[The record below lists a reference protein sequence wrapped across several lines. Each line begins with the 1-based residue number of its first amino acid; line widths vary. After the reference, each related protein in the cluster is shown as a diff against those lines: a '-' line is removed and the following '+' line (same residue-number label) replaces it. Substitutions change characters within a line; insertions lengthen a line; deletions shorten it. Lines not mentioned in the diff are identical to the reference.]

1 MNISVLF
8 VCMGNIC
15 RSPTAE
21 GVFRKM
27 VADSPLAGKIDI
39 DSAGTHGYHVGSP
52 PDARAVEHAAKRGY
66 DLSPLRCRQ
75 VNATDFERFD
85 YILAADAMNVK
96 HLKAMCPTRLVHKIE
111 YLLDYGG
118 DEDAFE
124 VPDPSDRGGLPG
136 SARISRRPAAHAR
149 HFAALAGARMDG
161 LLSAVAYI
169 KIFVAMIVIVNPLG
183 IMPVFVAMT
192 TYTSDDERKKIAR
205 IAAVS
210 VMVVLL
216 VSATLGER
224 VLDMFGISIPSFKVG
239 GAILVMMAALSMMQA
254 TPGRDKQTPE
264 EAKEAE
270 DKASIAVVPLAIPL
284 LAGPGAMST
293 IIIYASEKKSFAHL
307 AIVCLLSIG
316 VAVVTWLALRVAA
329 KVGARLSKTTINV
342 ATRIM
347 GLLLAALAV
356 EIFAGGIVELIP
368 ALGKPD
374 VFRY

>member
-1 MNISVLF
+1 
-8 VCMGNIC
+8 
-15 RSPTAE
+15 
-21 GVFRKM
+21 
-27 VADSPLAGKIDI
+27 
-39 DSAGTHGYHVGSP
+39 
-52 PDARAVEHAAKRGY
+52 
-66 DLSPLRCRQ
+66 
-75 VNATDFERFD
+75 
-85 YILAADAMNVK
+85 
-96 HLKAMCPTRLVHKIE
+96 
-111 YLLDYGG
+111 
-118 DEDAFE
+118 
-124 VPDPSDRGGLPG
+124 
-136 SARISRRPAAHAR
+136 
-149 HFAALAGARMDG
+149 MDG

-192 TYTSDDERKKIAR
+192 TYTSEDERKKIAR
-205 IAAVS
+205 IAAIS

-307 AIVCLLSIG
+307 AIVCLVSIG
-316 VAVVTWLALRVAA
+316 VALFTWLALRLAA
-329 KVGARLSKTTINV
+329 KVGAKLSKTTINV